1 MDEQILC
8 GLLAKRIPAQQFVL
22 RGTNVQWTSKEHD
35 SPENRA
41 IVADIIANYDALAA
55 AYEAGQKATA
65 DNDAVKATLTAI
77 DFKSIR
83 ALREWIAKQPGAPQ
97 FVIEYE
103 AQAISERAKLQK

>member
-35 SPENRA
+35 SPENRVV
-41 IVADIIANYDALAA
+41 VADVVANYDALAA
-55 AYEAGQKATA
+55 AYEAGQKAKA
-65 DNDAVKATLTAI
+65 ENDEIKAKLAEI
-77 DFKSIR
+77 DLKSIR
-83 ALREWIAKQPGAPQ
+83 ALREWIAQQPGAPQ
-97 FVIEYE
+97 FAIEYE